1 MANQELKL
9 NKAVFGK
16 VSYPQ
21 IVDTEFKQLVQPN
34 EVTPDLEPLTVTQF
48 FEEYNRLFF
57 DIPQN
62 GEVGS
67 HRELVTRSSSYV
79 GMTDQSSEMQ
89 ALIDEISDLRI
100 QLLSAQ
106 QEVINLSTTV

>member
-21 IVDTEFKQLVQPN
+21 IVDTEFKQLVQPE
-34 EVTPDLEPLTVTQF
+34 EVTPDLEPLTVAQF

-62 GEVGS
+62 GEISS

-89 ALIDEISDLRI
+89 ALIDEISNLRI

-106 QEVINLSTTV
+106 QEVINMSSTI

>member
-16 VSYPQ
+16 VSYPL
-21 IVDTEFKQLVQPN
+21 IVDTEFRQLVQPE

-48 FEEYNRLFF
+48 FQEYDRLFF

-106 QEVINLSTTV
+106 QEVINLSSTI